1 LAISTHES
9 PAWTEAPTTDHIK
22 DAAIAARWKFNDM
35 SFSWKI
41 AAPRGSHS
49 APNRSAAHG

>member
-1 LAISTHES
+1 MSTHES

>member
-1 LAISTHES
+1 MA
-9 PAWTEAPTTDHIK
+9 TTDARTK